1 MNNADRVTIGDLKIN
16 SLRSKFE
23 MLREIVQ
30 GKLDILLISE
40 TKVDPSFPSS
50 QFATDVLVFHF
61 DLTEIVQEAALC
73 CLLKKKSHQ
82 NS

>member
-40 TKVDPSFPSS
+40 KKVDPSFPSS

>member
-1 MNNADRVTIGDLKIN
+1 
-16 SLRSKFE
+16 

-30 GKLDILLISE
+30 GKLDILLFANLRK
-40 TKVDPSFPSS
+40 KVDPSFPSS

-61 DLTEIVQEAALC
+61 DLTEIVQEVALC
-73 CLLKKKSHQ
+73 CLLEKKSHQ